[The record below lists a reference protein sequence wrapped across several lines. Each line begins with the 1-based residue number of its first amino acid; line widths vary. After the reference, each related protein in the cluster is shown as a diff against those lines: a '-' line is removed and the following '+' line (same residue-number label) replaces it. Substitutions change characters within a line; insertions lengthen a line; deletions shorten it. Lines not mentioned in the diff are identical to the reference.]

1 MLILLR
7 RPSSYLREHINF
19 SSESTRHLP
28 IAVLIF
34 AYALR
39 FGKLTVDILHAHGQ
53 PAFDMG
59 IPDQGIWLLSRFH
72 DPFVTVMG
80 RQLFADHS
88 SYIYLLLVPLYW
100 VYPHTAALLVV
111 QAMLLAGAAIPI
123 YALARN
129 LLHSTPLAT
138 LAAAAYLLNPALQ
151 QANMEQFHVESF
163 EVALIATALYA
174 AVIWH
179 PRLLLVAVVLL
190 LLCKE
195 DAAMYA
201 VPLGVWVCA
210 RRDRRF
216 GVAIIVGATLCA
228 LVDNL
233 VIIPVLSGAANVHGN
248 RFPFN
253 GIGGSLRA
261 LVRHPAQVWSY
272 VVSDKRPRYL
282 WQLAFSA
289 GLVFV
294 LAPEIA
300 LLAIIGFGV
309 NIWSTFGYQHQIL
322 YHYSLP
328 IVPIL
333 ACGTIWAIS
342 RISGSR
348 RRVLATAG
356 VSISALW
363 ACTLWGLA
371 PFSNEKYPHTSP
383 SDPSVIATDQILH
396 AVPSRGAVS
405 AYYGYVPALDHRTQ
419 IYMWP
424 NPFKA
429 SYWGTFNQEGKPLPY
444 ASKIQYVVLPVS
456 ITTTD
461 KTWQGV
467 ASQFHPVASNFIA
480 VLYQRNRPAAASGGG
495 TARDGR
501 DPSAPPR
508 PGSG

>member
-1 MLILLR
+1 VHL
-7 RPSSYLREHINF
+7 NF
-19 SSESTRHLP
+19 GSGAEQHLP
-28 IAVLIF
+28 IALLIV
-34 AYALR
+34 AYVGR
-39 FGKLTVDILHAHGQ
+39 FGKLTVDVLRAHGQ

-80 RQLFADHS
+80 RQLFGDHT
-88 SYIYLLLVPLYW
+88 SYIYLLLVPVYW
-100 VYPHTAALLVV
+100 VYPHPAALLVI
-111 QAMLLAGAAIPI
+111 QAMLLAGTAIPI
-123 YALARN
+123 YALARH

-138 LAAAAYLLNPALQ
+138 LAAASYLLSPALQ

-174 AVIWH
+174 AVVWR
-179 PRLLLVAVVLL
+179 PRLLVVSVVLL

-201 VPLGVWVCA
+201 VPLGVWLCF
-210 RRDRRF
+210 RRDRRL
-216 GVAIIVGATLCA
+216 GLAIVGGSVLCA
-228 LVDNL
+228 LIDNL
-233 VIIPVLSGAANVHGN
+233 VVIPALIGVGTVHGN

-253 GIGGSLRA
+253 GIAGSLRA
-261 LVRHPAQVWSY
+261 TVRHPAQVWSY
-272 VVSDKRPRYL
+272 GVSEQRPRYL

-289 GLVFV
+289 GLAFA

-300 LLAIIGFGV
+300 LLAIVGVGV
-309 NIWSTFGYQHQIL
+309 NLWSTFGYQHQIL

-348 RRVLATAG
+348 RRALATGG
-356 VSISALW
+356 VVISALW

-371 PFSNEKYPHTSP
+371 PFSNEEYPHTSP
-383 SDPSVIATDQILH
+383 NAPAVVAVNQILH
-396 AVPSRGAVS
+396 AVPSRVAVS
-405 AYYGYVPALDHRTQ
+405 AYSGYVPALDHRTQ

-429 SYWGTFNQEGKPLPY
+429 SYWGTYRQEGEPLPF

-456 ITTTD
+456 ISSTD
-461 KTWQGV
+461 TTWQGI
-467 ASQFHPVASNFIA
+467 ASQFHPIASNSTA
-480 VLYQRNRPAAASGGG
+480 VLYRRN
-495 TARDGR
+495 
-501 DPSAPPR
+501 
-508 PGSG
+508 